1 MKPIIVKILRDLVL
15 LFGILFIV
23 WGLAQVQYGTVQHG
37 VGTESVPIDTQMASP
52 GSMISVH
59 VKSDNTTE
67 TRVVKLESRDAFFQN
82 GTLVDKF
89 LVAGGSDGG
98 GRGRDVNLFS
108 HSPSL
113 TPTAYRIV
121 VLDADG
127 TTDNIA
133 NINYSV
139 TYTVWMPDFTLI
151 LIGFLMIFMALLF
164 RSLAKLQTTQVPV
177 GIAAEAAPL
186 QRAPPPPVRG
196 PQAPPAR
203 APPQPPVRQPPAR
216 GPPPSRAP
224 PPPPPETYEEPYPP
238 EDQYPPEEA
247 PPPETYEEPEVVA
260 PPPPPVRAPPPAA
273 QKPVAKIRCSACGE
287 IIPIYTKNRPI
298 RITCSNCGRSGTLK

>member
-1 MKPIIVKILRDLVL
+1 LKPIIVKIMRYLVL

-37 VGTESVPIDTQMASP
+37 VGTESVPIDTQMATP

-164 RSLAKLQTTQVPV
+164 RALSKVQTSQVPV
-177 GIAAEAAPL
+177 DLGAEPARP
-186 QRAPPPPVRG
+186 QRAPQQPPMR
-196 PQAPPAR
+196 QPPAR
-203 APPQPPVRQPPAR
+203 APMQPPVRPPAR
-216 GPPPSRAP
+216 MPPTRA

-238 EDQYPPEEA
+238 EEDYPPEEA
-247 PPPETYEEPEVVA
+247 PPPETYDEPEVVA
-260 PPPPPVRAPPPAA
+260 PPPPPTRQPPAA

>member
-133 NINYSV
+133 NINYTV
-139 TYTVWMPDFTLI
+139 TYTTWMPDFTLI

-164 RSLAKLQTTQVPV
+164 RALSKVQTSQVPV
-177 GIAAEAAPL
+177 DLGAEPALP
-186 QRAPPPPVRG
+186 QRAPPPMRG

-203 APPQPPVRQPPAR
+203 APMQPPVRQPPVRQPPAR
-216 GPPPSRAP
+216 A

-238 EDQYPPEEA
+238 EEEYPPEEA
-247 PPPETYEEPEVVA
+247 PPPETYDEPEVVA
-260 PPPPPVRAPPPAA
+260 PPVRQPPAA

>member
-1 MKPIIVKILRDLVL
+1 LKPIIVKIMRDLVL

-37 VGTESVPIDTQMASP
+37 VGTDSVPIDTQMATP

-133 NINYSV
+133 NINYTV
-139 TYTVWMPDFTLI
+139 TYTMWMPDFTLI

-164 RSLAKLQTTQVPV
+164 RALSKVQTSQVPV
-177 GIAAEAAPL
+177 DLGQEPALP
-186 QRAPPPPVRG
+186 QRAPPPMRG

-203 APPQPPVRQPPAR
+203 APMQPPVRQPPAR
-216 GPPPSRAP
+216 APARAP
-224 PPPPPETYEEPYPP
+224 PPPPPEAYEEPYPP
-238 EDQYPPEEA
+238 EEDYPPEEA

-260 PPPPPVRAPPPAA
+260 PPPPPVRQPPAA

-287 IIPIYTKNRPI
+287 IIPIFTKNRPI